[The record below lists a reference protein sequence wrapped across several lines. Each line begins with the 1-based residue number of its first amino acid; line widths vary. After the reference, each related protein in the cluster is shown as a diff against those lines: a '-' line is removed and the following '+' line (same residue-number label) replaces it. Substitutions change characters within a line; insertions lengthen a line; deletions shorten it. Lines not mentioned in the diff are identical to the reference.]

1 MHIKITYPSVEKGR
15 MGRRK
20 LLSILRW
27 PFISAAVAS
36 VTANLLIGSPYWFP
50 IVLLSLWG
58 VWKFV
63 FSTSLVEY
71 NRISQF
77 VKLVIYTCALLTL
90 VDIFIISGWARF
102 VVPIVCFSGIILC
115 AVLFFTDIE
124 TQKHNIFPLILLVI
138 FSVIA
143 SGICLIFWHERDFW
157 PFIVLAVI
165 AALILIS
172 FIIIIGSDFKLEMQ
186 RRFHIK

>member
-36 VTANLLIGSPYWFP
+36 VTVNLIIGSPYWFP

-102 VVPIVCFSGIILC
+102 VVPIVCFSGIILSPDM
-115 AVLFFTDIE
+115 VSDWQ
-124 TQKHNIFPLILLVI
+124 QKDMQPLDMPSRTCLHERGESFLPSHERGLLVV
-138 FSVIA
+138 FQ
-143 SGICLIFWHERDFW
+143 
-157 PFIVLAVI
+157 
-165 AALILIS
+165 
-172 FIIIIGSDFKLEMQ
+172 KLSL
-186 RRFHIK
+186 RYLRKL